1 MFSLSTHALSCLLIP
16 LPINYWKQFECIVIV
31 NRTYTIVF
39 IISYTVVNTP
49 LTAKYWKNFVLHNT
63 ITCHSYMAG
72 TNFWGTEREK
82 EGFNAPSMDDKLVEV
97 VGVTGFTHLA
107 TTKVL
112 GIQNQRLAQC
122 RYAKVVVHSEMPMQV
137 DGEAKMQEPG
147 VVTVT
152 HKNKARVIIRD
163 KVLLAQ

>member
-1 MFSLSTHALSCLLIP
+1 
-16 LPINYWKQFECIVIV
+16 
-31 NRTYTIVF
+31 
-39 IISYTVVNTP
+39 
-49 LTAKYWKNFVLHNT
+49 
-63 ITCHSYMAG
+63 MAG

-147 VVTVT
+147 IITVT

-163 KVLLAQ
+163 KVL